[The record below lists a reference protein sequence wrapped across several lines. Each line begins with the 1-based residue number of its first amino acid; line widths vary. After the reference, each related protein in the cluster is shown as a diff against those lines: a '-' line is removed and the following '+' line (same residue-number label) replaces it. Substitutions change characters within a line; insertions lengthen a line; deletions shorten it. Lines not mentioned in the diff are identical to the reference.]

1 MKTNSLPKAEIN
13 QRSGMRA
20 ACPMAGAAGSRYS
33 AALRFLRRELIC
45 SNVDK
50 SVSQVSTPGVVRA
63 AGAAPEISLFGD
75 KNPCSGAINS
85 LFCILQGIYCK
96 VLILL
101 SISASAALKG
111 DQNDRKLSKFPV
123 KFPVLREIAAMMSAG
138 RGHPDRAS
146 PAFGLSRGCCARLVE
161 AEMPYQTLIK

>member
-1 MKTNSLPKAEIN
+1 MKANSLPEAEIN

-33 AALRFLRRELIC
+33 AALRFLRSELIC
-45 SNVDK
+45 NNVDK
-50 SVSQVSTPGVVRA
+50 SVSQVSTRGVVRA

-85 LFCILQGIYCK
+85 LFCILQGIYCN
-96 VLILL
+96 VLITL
-101 SISASAALKG
+101 SILASTALKG
-111 DQNDRKLSKFPV
+111 GQNDRKLSKFPV
-123 KFPVLREIAAMMSAG
+123 KFPVLREIAAMMSAR

-146 PAFGLSRGCCARLVE
+146 PAFGLSWGCYARLVE